1 MGLGTLA
8 CRDHSKI
15 GEGMLNLT
23 GNIKRVLCLGA
34 HSDDIEIGCGG
45 TVLKLIKD
53 NPALEFYW
61 VVFSGNAERAQEAR
75 ASAQRFLEGAA
86 TSRILTL
93 EFQDTLFPTQFAAL
107 KEAFGRIRSEFA
119 PDLIFTQYRDD
130 RHQDHRTLSDLSWN
144 AFRDHAILEYEI
156 PKFDGD
162 LGQPNVFVDLPHE
175 IAVRKVKLLMEC
187 FGTQRS
193 KHWFSPDTFEGL
205 MRLRGLESATRHAE
219 GFHGR
224 KLRIL

>member
-1 MGLGTLA
+1 M
-8 CRDHSKI
+8 HN
-15 GEGMLNLT
+15 LNLAA
-23 GNIKRVLCLGA
+23 GVKRVLCLGA

-45 TVLKLIKD
+45 TVLKLIRE

-61 VVFSGNAERAQEAR
+61 VVLSGNASRAQEAR
-75 ASAQRFLEGAA
+75 ASAERFLEGAA
-86 TSRILTL
+86 SARVVTL

-107 KEAFGRIRSEFA
+107 KDAINGIRNAFA
-119 PDLIFTQYRDD
+119 PDVIFTQYRDD
-130 RHQDHRTLSDLSWN
+130 RHQDHRTLSDLTWN
-144 AFRDHAILEYEI
+144 AFRNHTILEYEI

-162 LGQPNVFVDLPHE
+162 LGQPNVFVDLSEE
-175 IAVRKVKLLMEC
+175 IAARKIELLMDC

-205 MRLRGLESATRHAE
+205 MRLRGLESATRFAE

>member
-1 MGLGTLA
+1 
-8 CRDHSKI
+8 
-15 GEGMLNLT
+15 MLNL
-23 GNIKRVLCLGA
+23 NLSASVNRVLCLGA

-45 TVLKLIKD
+45 AILKLIQQ
-53 NPALEFYW
+53 NPKLEFYW

-75 ASAQRFLEGAA
+75 ASAERFLDGAA
-86 TSRILTL
+86 TANIITL

-107 KEAFGRIRSEFA
+107 KDAFGQIRTEFA
-119 PDLIFTQYRDD
+119 PDVIFTQYRDD
-130 RHQDHRTLSDLSWN
+130 RHQDHRTLSDLTWN
-144 AFRDHAILEYEI
+144 AFRNHAILEYEI

-162 LGQPNVFVDLPHE
+162 LGQPNVFVDLPDE
-175 IAVRKVKLLMEC
+175 IAKRKIELLMDC

-205 MRLRGLESATRHAE
+205 MRLRGLESATRFAE

-224 KLRIL
+224 KLRLL

>member
-1 MGLGTLA
+1 
-8 CRDHSKI
+8 
-15 GEGMLNLT
+15 MLNLNLAS
-23 GNIKRVLCLGA
+23 NISRVLCLGA

-45 TVLKLIKD
+45 TILKLIQQ
-53 NPALEFYW
+53 NPKLEFYW
-61 VVFSGNAERAQEAR
+61 AVFSGNAERAQEAR
-75 ASAQRFLEGAA
+75 AGAERFLEGAA
-86 TSRILTL
+86 SSRVVTL

-107 KEAFGRIRSEFA
+107 KDAFSSIRAEFA
-119 PDLIFTQYRDD
+119 PDLIFTQYRQD
-130 RHQDHRTLSDLSWN
+130 RHQDHRTLSDLTWN

-162 LGQPNVFVDLPHE
+162 LGQPNVFVDLPDE
-175 IAVRKVKLLMEC
+175 IASRKIELLMAC

-224 KLRIL
+224 KLRVL